1 MEFRELSTF
10 IKVAKLKSFSKAAL
24 QLGYSQAA
32 VTIQIRQ
39 LEKELNTRLFDRIG
53 KQISLTPQ
61 GTVFYNYAVSIMKD
75 MEEAKEAVSNPREL
89 SGSLGLGAIESICS
103 TILPSLLEQYHAL
116 YPNVNIS
123 IITGSPDDLLDKMNR
138 NTIDIVYFLDK
149 RIYNPKWI
157 KIMEL
162 PEEIVFV
169 ASRLH
174 PFSTRNELTLAEVL
188 TQPFILTEKNAS
200 YRFMLDQYLASLE
213 MNIQP
218 FLEIGNT
225 EFIISMLRSNLGLS
239 FLPEL
244 MIEKDLQSSYLTALK
259 VKDFYMRTW
268 RQIVY
273 HKDKWVTK
281 EMQAFIDLAVSE
293 LCTQT
298 KKW

>member
-1 MEFRELSTF
+1 MEFRELRTF
-10 IKVAKLKSFSKAAL
+10 IKVAKLKSFSQAAC

-32 VTIQIRQ
+32 VTIQIKQ
-39 LEKELNTRLFDRIG
+39 LEKELNIRLFDRIG

-61 GTVFYNYAVSIMKD
+61 GTVFYDYAVAILKNI
-75 MEEAKEAVSNPREL
+75 EEAREAVSNPHEL
-89 SGSLGLGAIESICS
+89 SGTLCLGTIESICS
-103 TILPSLLEQYHAL
+103 SILPTLLERYHML

-123 IITGSPDDLLDKMNR
+123 IVTGSPDDLLDKMDR

-149 RIYNPKWI
+149 RMYNPKWI
-157 KIMEL
+157 KIMEV

-169 ASRLH
+169 SSRLH
-174 PFSTRNELTLAEVL
+174 PYSQRSELTLAEIL

-200 YRFMLDQYLASLE
+200 YRYMLDQYLTAQG

-239 FLPEL
+239 FLPEF
-244 MIEKDLQSSYLTALK
+244 IIKKDLQNSYLTALK

-281 EMQAFIDLAVSE
+281 EMQAFIDLAGGS
-293 LCTQT
+293 
-298 KKW
+298 